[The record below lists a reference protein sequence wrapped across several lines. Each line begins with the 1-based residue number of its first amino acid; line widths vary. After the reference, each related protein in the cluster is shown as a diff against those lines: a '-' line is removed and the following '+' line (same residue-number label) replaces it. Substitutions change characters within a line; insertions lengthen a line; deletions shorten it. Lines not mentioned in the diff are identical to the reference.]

1 MVKFL
6 TKKGLLSL
14 VPFQSVSPE
23 DSDYIWPE
31 AYSGDVDYLINM
43 LRQCPSY
50 QIDHNHGRCGKS
62 RCL

>member
-14 VPFQSVSPE
+14 VPFQSGSTE
-23 DSDYIWPE
+23 DLEYIWPE
-31 AYSGDVDYLINM
+31 AYNGDVDYLIGL

-50 QIDHNHGRCGKS
+50 QIDHNHNRW
-62 RCL
+62 